1 MQHSLWKRLGLINKT
16 SHRPS
21 PSSLGHAWQAVSI
34 SRLIPSA
41 LKLMLSQ
48 GSHEL
53 WVRSLSVLATCSCP
67 FLQQVHFQSTIF
79 FFFFFSKCGG
89 EIMKV
94 ETLTCAENWID
105 CLQVGDKPLIKG
117 NKEYLCK
124 ELSLESGF

>member
-21 PSSLGHAWQAVSI
+21 PSSLGHASQAVSI

-53 WVRSLSVLATCSCP
+53 WVRTLSVLATCSCP
-67 FLQQVHFQSTIF
+67 LPPASALAKYHLF
-79 FFFFFSKCGG
+79 FFFFFSSKCGG

-117 NKEYLCK
+117 NKEYLC
-124 ELSLESGF
+124 

>member
-1 MQHSLWKRLGLINKT
+1 MGQ
-16 SHRPS
+16 
-21 PSSLGHAWQAVSI
+21 VSI
-34 SRLIPSA
+34 SASYVQLPLPPASA
-41 LKLMLSQ
+41 LSKYHL
-48 GSHEL
+48 
-53 WVRSLSVLATCSCP
+53 
-67 FLQQVHFQSTIF
+67 F